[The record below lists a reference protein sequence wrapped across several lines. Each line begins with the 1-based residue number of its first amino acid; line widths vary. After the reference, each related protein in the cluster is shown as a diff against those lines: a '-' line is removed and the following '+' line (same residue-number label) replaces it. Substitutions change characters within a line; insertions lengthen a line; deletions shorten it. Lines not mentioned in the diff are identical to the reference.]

1 MNKNKSSNKK
11 ILVAGWFSFLN
22 RQATFGDFQAMEV
35 VSNWLKIA
43 ELKHDIAIE
52 SLQHPSGIPTS
63 KIVPTDY
70 DVLIFICGPWFGSSF
85 SMFGNQYKEHF
96 KSILK
101 IGVDL
106 SVTNKNHGF
115 DLLLPRDFFEIKN
128 PDLVY
133 AAKSN
138 KVLVAGLLMVHPQPM
153 YKNKQRHSHVIKII
167 REYLELKGH
176 AVLELD
182 TLTQSNPCGIKNAS
196 QLESLISKC
205 DFIISSRL
213 HGMVY
218 SLKNNIPVLAID
230 CVAGGA
236 KVTAQAEAV
245 GWPAILNGDG
255 ITVEDIETGV
265 KTAIDNKDKI
275 KQLNIDAVKK
285 ISEIEKRLINHL
297 NENK

>member
-1 MNKNKSSNKK
+1 MKPKN
-11 ILVAGWFSFLN
+11 ILLAGWFSFLN
-22 RQATFGDFQAMEV
+22 RKATFGDFQAMEV
-35 VSNWLKIA
+35 VSSWLKNAQIA
-43 ELKHDIAIE
+43 HDIAVE
-52 SLQHPSGIPTS
+52 SLQCPNGVHTP

-70 DVLIFICGPWFGSSF
+70 DVLIFICGPWQNNFT
-85 SMFGNQYKEHF
+85 MFGKQYEEHF

-133 AAKSN
+133 AATSSKLSI
-138 KVLVAGLLMVHPQPM
+138 VGLFMIHSQPK
-153 YKNKQRHSHVIKII
+153 YGDRQRHSHVSKVVE
-167 REYLELKGH
+167 EYLELQGH
-176 AVLELD
+176 VVLKLD
-182 TLTQSNPCGIKNAS
+182 TLTESNPEGIKNAS
-196 QLESLISKC
+196 QLECLIGRC

-213 HGMVY
+213 HGTVY

-245 GWPAILNGDG
+245 GWPAIVNGDG

-265 KTAIDNKDKI
+265 RTAIDNKDKI

-285 ISEIEKRLINHL
+285 ISKIEKQLIDYL
-297 NENK
+297 NEKS